1 MAMGQKMV
9 VKEDERDGAE
19 KRKRIRKKKEKEDK
33 KKGSRTL

>member
-1 MAMGQKMV
+1 MGQKMV

-19 KRKRIRKKKEKEDK
+19 ERKRIRKKKDKEKEEK